1 MIYCVFNTENYTILP
16 NRKTFFAH
24 RLAIYKQSK

>member
-1 MIYCVFNTENYTILP
+1 MIRFLFNTENYTILP

-24 RLAIYKQSK
+24 RLAFYKQSK